1 VSNEQQRQLVAT
13 PEEAVANLKARL
25 SDHPE
30 PTPESVTDELA
41 AIEAAH
47 GNCTDGCVVPTLLA
61 ALHAEQEARARVEA
75 AARALSDFLYDGIG
89 WIERGPSG
97 MSVADAERLND
108 LGDALRAALAP
119 DASEGEP
126 TDG

>member
-1 VSNEQQRQLVAT
+1 M
-13 PEEAVANLKARL
+13 
-25 SDHPE
+25 
-30 PTPESVTDELA
+30 TDELA

-75 AARALSDFLYDGIG
+75 LIVEWSGARHAYVDAPMDD
-89 WIERGPSG
+89 
-97 MSVADAERLND
+97 DAEEQAVLHEVEERMH
-108 LGDALRAALAP
+108 AAALAP

-126 TDG
+126 NL